1 MSQPYVRPDVQA
13 FLGFLNSLPGPRTH
27 QMTPVEARAAY
38 AAMKDIADPPAGEL
52 AIKRDIN
59 APGPAGDIPLRL
71 YDARER
77 REPGPVL
84 MFFHGGGFVIG
95 NLETHDSFCAEAAR
109 VLDLPVVAVDYRLA
123 PEHAFPAAPDDCE
136 AAARWIAES
145 PAELGLKVTSMVFA
159 GDSAGG
165 NLTIVT
171 AQQLRD
177 RPAKVPVIVQ
187 WPIYP
192 VVDDVQKYQSF
203 TDFAEGYLLDHP
215 TMKYFSDAYSAS
227 EGDVRNTPILHKQ
240 EGMPPTLLI
249 TASLDPLRDQG
260 RAYAGELIRAGVP
273 TVYREAVGNIHG
285 FITLRQAIP
294 SSTGDVAACFSI
306 LKDLINEAEAER
318 TMAIASHGA
327 DTVAAA
333 AE

>member
-1 MSQPYVRPDVQA
+1 MSKPYVRPDVRA
-13 FLGFLNSLPGPRTH
+13 FLGFLNNLPGPRTH
-27 QMTPVEARAAY
+27 EMAPADARAAY
-38 AAMKDIADPPAGEL
+38 AAMKDIADQPAGAL
-52 AIKRDIN
+52 AIKRDLKCGEV
-59 APGPAGDIPLRL
+59 PVRL

-84 MFFHGGGFVIG
+84 VFFHGGGFVIG
-95 NLETHDSFCAEAAR
+95 NIDTHDSFCAEAAR
-109 VLDLPVVAVDYRLA
+109 ALDLPVVSVDYRLA

-136 AAARWIAES
+136 TVARWVAES
-145 PAELGLKVTSMVFA
+145 PAELGLRVTSLVFA

-177 RPAKVPVIVQ
+177 RPAQVPVIVQ

-192 VVDDVQKYQSF
+192 VVDDAPKYQSF
-203 TDFAEGYLLDHP
+203 HDFGDGYLLTRDG
-215 TMKYFSDAYSAS
+215 MKWFSEAYRAT
-227 EGDVRNTPILHKQ
+227 EGDVRNTPILHRH

-249 TASLDPLRDQG
+249 TAGLDPLRDQG

-285 FITLRQAIP
+285 FITLRKAIP
-294 SSTGDVAACFSI
+294 SSVGDVAACFRI
-306 LKDLINEAEAER
+306 LKDMINEAEAER
-318 TMAIASHGA
+318 VMAQAAQGA
-327 DTVAAA
+327 NMAAA

>member
-13 FLGFLNSLPGPRTH
+13 FLAFLNNLPGPRTYELSA
-27 QMTPVEARAAY
+27 PEARAAY
-38 AAMKDIADPPAGEL
+38 LAMKDVADPPAGEL
-52 AIKRDIN
+52 AVKRDLKC
-59 APGPAGDIPLRL
+59 GDIPVRL
-71 YDARER
+71 YDPRER

-84 MFFHGGGFVIG
+84 VFFHGGGFVIG
-95 NLETHDSFCAEAAR
+95 DLETHDSFCAEAAR
-109 VLDLPVVAVDYRLA
+109 ALDLPVVAVDYRLA

-136 AAARWIAES
+136 AAARWVAES
-145 PAELGLKVTSMVFA
+145 PTALGLHVTSLVLA

-171 AQQLRD
+171 AQSLRD
-177 RPAKVPVIVQ
+177 RPARAPVIVQ

-192 VVDDVQKYQSF
+192 VVDDVSKYQSF
-203 TDFAEGYLLDHP
+203 ADFGEGFLLDQK
-215 TMKYFSDAYSAS
+215 TMKYFANAYRAS
-227 EGDVRNTPILHKQ
+227 EGDVRNTPILHRQ

-285 FITLRQAIP
+285 FITLRKAIP
-294 SSTGDVAACFSI
+294 SSAGDVAACFRI
-306 LKDLINEAEAER
+306 LKDMINEAEAER
-318 TMAIASHGA
+318 VMAEAAQGA
-327 DTVAAA
+327 DSVAAA

>member
-1 MSQPYVRPDVQA
+1 MTQPYVRPDVQA
-13 FLGFLNSLPGPRTH
+13 FLGFLNGLPGPRTY
-27 QMTPVEARAAY
+27 QLSPTEARAAY
-38 AAMKDIADPPAGEL
+38 AAMKTIADPPAGEL
-52 AIKRDIN
+52 AVKRDLT
-59 APGPAGDIPLRL
+59 APGPAGDIGLRL

-84 MFFHGGGFVIG
+84 VFFHGGGFVIG
-95 NLETHDSFCAEAAR
+95 DLETHDSFCAEAAR
-109 VLDLPVVAVDYRLA
+109 MLDLPVVAVDYRLA

-136 AAARWIAES
+136 AATRWIADS
-145 PAELGLKVTSMVFA
+145 PAELGLNITSLVLA

-192 VVDDVQKYQSF
+192 VVDDRDQYQSYH
-203 TDFAEGYLLDHP
+203 DFAEGYLLDQV
-215 TMKYFSDAYSAS
+215 TMKYFSDAYRAS
-227 EGDVRNTPILHKQ
+227 EGDVRHTPILHNQ
-240 EGMPPTLLI
+240 HGMPPTLLI

-273 TVYREAVGNIHG
+273 TVYREAQGNIHG
-285 FITLRQAIP
+285 FITLRKAIP
-294 SSTGDVAACFSI
+294 SSTGDVASCFRI
-306 LKDLINEAEAER
+306 LKDMINEAEGER
-318 TMAIASHGA
+318 AMAIAAQGA

>member
-1 MSQPYVRPDVQA
+1 MSQPYVRPDEQMSLA
-13 FLGFLNSLPGPRTH
+13 FLNNLPGPKMH
-27 QMTPVEARAAY
+27 EVSAPEARATY
-38 AAMKDIADPPAGEL
+38 AAMKDVADPPAGAL
-52 AIKRDIN
+52 AVKRDLKC
-59 APGPAGDIPLRL
+59 GDIPLRL

-77 REPGPVL
+77 RQAGPVL
-84 MFFHGGGFVIG
+84 VFFHGGGFVIG
-95 NLETHDSFCAEAAR
+95 DLETHDSFCAEAAR
-109 VLDLPVVAVDYRLA
+109 ALDLPVVAVDYRLA

-136 AAARWIAES
+136 AATRWVATS
-145 PAELGLKVTSMVFA
+145 PAELGLKVGSLVLA

-171 AQQLRD
+171 AQALRD
-177 RPAKVPVIVQ
+177 RPAAVPVIVQ

-203 TDFAEGYLLDHP
+203 HDFGDGYLLTQDS
-215 TMKYFSDAYSAS
+215 MRYFSEAYRAT

-249 TASLDPLRDQG
+249 TAGLDPLRDQG

-285 FITLRQAIP
+285 FITLRKAIP
-294 SSTGDVAACFSI
+294 SRVGDVAACFRI
-306 LKDLINEAEAER
+306 LKDMINEAEADR
-318 TMAIASHGA
+318 VMAEAAQGA
-327 DTVAAA
+327 NTVAAA

>member
-1 MSQPYVRPDVQA
+1 MTQPYVRPDVQM
-13 FLGFLNSLPGPRTH
+13 FLGFLNNLPGPKMH
-27 QMTPVEARAAY
+27 ESSAPEARAAY

-52 AIKRDIN
+52 AIKRDLKCGEIPVRLYDPRERRQ
-59 APGPAGDIPLRL
+59 PGPAL
-71 YDARER
+71 
-77 REPGPVL
+77 V
-84 MFFHGGGFVIG
+84 FFHGGGFVIG
-95 NLETHDSFCAEAAR
+95 DLETHDSFCAEAAR
-109 VLDLPVVAVDYRLA
+109 QLDLPVIAVDYRLA

-136 AAARWIAES
+136 AVARWVAGS
-145 PAELGLKVTSMVFA
+145 PDELGLKVTSLVLA

-192 VVDDVQKYQSF
+192 AVDDATKYQSF
-203 TDFAEGYLLDHP
+203 HDFGDGYLLTRDG
-215 TMKYFSDAYSAS
+215 MQWFFEAYRAT
-227 EGDVRNTPILHKQ
+227 EGDVRNAPILHNQ
-240 EGMPPTLLI
+240 HGMPPTLLM

-260 RAYAGELIRAGVP
+260 RAYAAELVRAGVP

-285 FITLRQAIP
+285 FVTLRKAIP
-294 SSTGDVAACFSI
+294 SSVGDVAACFRI
-306 LKDLINEAEAER
+306 LKDMILEAEGEL
-318 TMAIASHGA
+318 TMAIAARGA
-327 DTVAAA
+327 DTVSAA

>member
-1 MSQPYVRPDVQA
+1 M
-13 FLGFLNSLPGPRTH
+13 FLEFLNNIPGPKMHEVTA
-27 QMTPVEARAAY
+27 PEARATY
-38 AAMKDIADPPAGEL
+38 AAMKDVADPPAGEL
-52 AIKRDIN
+52 AIKRDLKC
-59 APGPAGDIPLRL
+59 GDILLRL

-84 MFFHGGGFVIG
+84 VFFHGGGFVIG
-95 NLETHDSFCAEAAR
+95 DLETHDSFCAEAAR
-109 VLDLPVVAVDYRLA
+109 ALDLPVVAVDYRLA

-136 AAARWIAES
+136 AATRWVATS
-145 PAELGLKVTSMVFA
+145 PPELGLKLTSLILA

-177 RPAKVPVIVQ
+177 RPAQVPVIVQ

-203 TDFAEGYLLDHP
+203 HDFGDGFLLTREG
-215 TMKYFSDAYSAS
+215 MQWFSEAYRAT
-227 EGDVRNTPILHKQ
+227 EGDIRNTPILHRQ
-240 EGMPPTLLI
+240 EGMPPTLLV
-249 TASLDPLRDQG
+249 TAGLDPLRDQG
-260 RAYAGELIRAGVP
+260 RHYAGELIRAGVP

-285 FITLRQAIP
+285 FITLRKAIP
-294 SSTGDVAACFSI
+294 SSVGDVAACFRI
-306 LKDLINEAEAER
+306 LKDMINEAEADR
-318 TMAIASHGA
+318 VMAEAAQGA